1 MYSFENYGINES
13 FKALGMIQALDM
25 LDASPGWDMKEP
37 TTRDILLQ
45 FFNEDELKELRYSEY
60 SWTSKWACAHY

>member
-1 MYSFENYGINES
+1 MYSYENYGINES

-60 SWTSKWACAHY
+60 S